1 MARHKILIALA
12 VVLLWHCHLQAQE
25 LQAKVTVQSQRVYNT
40 IDKKIFNTLQ
50 TQLTNLLNNR
60 KWTNDVFKP
69 DEKIVCNFLVTITD
83 MIEQNVFKA
92 NLTIQAARPVYNASY
107 QAALINFQDADF
119 VFKYQEYQPVEFNE
133 NRVQGADA
141 LAANLTATLAYYV
154 YVILGFDYDSF
165 ALKAG
170 VPYFQKAQNIVNN
183 APESRNITGWRSF
196 DGLRNRYWLA
206 ENLNNT
212 RYNIVHDVI
221 YGYYRSGLDM
231 MFEKEN
237 EARKSIADG
246 LTSLQSM
253 NQESP
258 NTMIVQFFM
267 QSKAQEMIGIFKKAP
282 PQDKARVSDL
292 LSRLDVANTSKY
304 KEELK

>member
-1 MARHKILIALA
+1 MARYKLYLLLLLLFVHK
-12 VVLLWHCHLQAQE
+12 VQGQE

-69 DEKIVCNFLVTITD
+69 DEKIVCNVLVTITD

-107 QAALINFQDADF
+107 QAALINYQDGDF

-133 NRVQGADA
+133 NRVQGSDA
-141 LAANLTATLAYYV
+141 LAGNLTATLAYYV
-154 YVILGFDYDSF
+154 YIILGFDYDSF
-165 ALKAG
+165 SPKAG
-170 VPYFQKAQNIVNN
+170 APFFQKAQNIVNN
-183 APESRNITGWRSF
+183 APEARNISGWRSF

-212 RYNIVHDVI
+212 RYNIIHDVI

-231 MFEKEN
+231 LFEKEN
-237 EARKSIADG
+237 EARKSVLEG
-246 LTSLQSM
+246 LTKLQTL
-253 NQESP
+253 NQENP

-267 QSKAQEMIGIFKKAP
+267 QSKAQEMIGIFKKSP
-282 PQDKARVSDL
+282 PQERARAGEL
-292 LSRLDVANTSKY
+292 LSQLDIANMSKY
-304 KEELK
+304 KEGLK

>member
-1 MARHKILIALA
+1 MARYKLY
-12 VVLLWHCHLQAQE
+12 LLLLMPLFVHTVQAQE

-60 KWTNDVFKP
+60 KWTNDAFKP

-83 MIEQNVFKA
+83 MTEQNVFKA

-107 QAALINFQDADF
+107 QAALINYQDGDF
-119 VFKYQEYQPVEFNE
+119 VFKYVEYQPVEFNE
-133 NRVQGADA
+133 NRVQGSDA
-141 LAANLTATLAYYV
+141 LAGNLTATLAYYV
-154 YVILGFDYDSF
+154 YMILGFDYDSF
-165 ALKAG
+165 APKAG
-170 VPYFQKAQNIVNN
+170 APYFQKAQNIVNN
-183 APESRNITGWRSF
+183 APEARNISGWRSF

-212 RYNIVHDVI
+212 RYNIIHDVI

-231 MFEKEN
+231 LFEKEN
-237 EARKSIADG
+237 EGRKSVLDG
-246 LTSLQSM
+246 LTKLQSM
-253 NQESP
+253 NQENP

-267 QSKAQEMIGIFKKAP
+267 QSKAQEMIGIFKKSP
-282 PQDKARVSDL
+282 PQEKTRAADL
-292 LSRLDVANTSKY
+292 LSQLDIANMSKY
-304 KEELK
+304 KEGLK

>member
-1 MARHKILIALA
+1 MGLA
-12 VVLLWHCHLQAQE
+12 SQAQE

-83 MIEQNVFKA
+83 MVEQNVFKA
-92 NLTIQAARPVYNASY
+92 NLTVQAARPVYNSAY
-107 QAALINFQDADF
+107 QAALINFQDGEF
-119 VFKYQEYQPVEFNE
+119 VFKYVEYQPVEFNE
-133 NRVQGADA
+133 NRVQGSDA

-154 YVILGFDYDSF
+154 YMILGFDYDSF
-165 ALKAG
+165 SLKAG
-170 VPYFQKAQNIVNN
+170 APYFQKAQNIVNN
-183 APESRNITGWRSF
+183 APEARNISGWRSF

-231 MFEKEN
+231 LFEKEN
-237 EARKSIADG
+237 DARKNVLDG
-246 LTSLQSM
+246 LTKLQSM
-253 NQESP
+253 NQDNP

-267 QSKAQEMIGIFKKAP
+267 QSKASEFIGIFKKAP
-282 PQDKARVSDL
+282 PQDKVRAGDL
-292 LSRLDVANTSKY
+292 LSKLDVANMGKY